1 MTMTSIQQKGSE
13 TTKLNDI
20 QISLLRLFD
29 QKMDETLTLEVRQ
42 VLMNYFD
49 QKLQA
54 ELDQVTRQREY
65 TEADYRKMLEDDTF
79 ATE

>member
-42 VLMNYFD
+42 VLMNYFE
-49 QKLQA
+49 QKLQS
-54 ELDQVTRQREY
+54 ELDQVTRQKGY

>member
-1 MTMTSIQQKGSE
+1 MTSVQQKGSE

-20 QISLLRLFD
+20 QLSLLRLFD

-49 QKLQA
+49 QKLQV
-54 ELDQVTRQREY
+54 ELDQVTHQKGY
-65 TEADYRKMLEDDTF
+65 TEADYRKMLQGDTF